1 MLLAEDQASIFEA
14 TMTASVPGPR
24 TPVLI
29 GGGQKTYRKGSTPCP
44 RAMVLEAVTLAVAD
58 AGIPLS
64 ALAQA
69 DTVNVVGFTID
80 SPGAAKRLKVPR
92 MANPPAALAE
102 DLGSKPRVALYTCM
116 GGNTPQA
123 LVNLSCER
131 IARGEADLVVLAGAE
146 FLGSL
151 MKKLAAGEDL
161 ASFGGGPDTSPEV
174 WGDPREGCTPQ
185 EDAHGISFPA
195 NTYPMFENALRAKLG
210 RSLDAHQTAM
220 GRLFARFNA
229 VAQHNPDAWF
239 PKARTAEEI
248 ATEGPDNRMVGFPY
262 TKYLNAIIQVD
273 QSAAVILAST
283 AKADELGVAADK
295 RVYLHGCSDAS
306 EVWNPIDR
314 ADLAASPAIR
324 LCGQKAFAMAGKTV
338 ADMALL
344 DIYSCFPS
352 AVEIAC
358 AELGIGAD
366 DPRPL
371 TVTGGLPYFGGPGNN
386 YVMHSI
392 VSMLRGLRG
401 KPGQFGLVTA
411 NGWYL
416 TKHAVGIYSTTP
428 PSQPFEREVP
438 KTYQKQIDALPRP
451 EIAWEPSGP
460 ATIETYTVVHGRDG
474 PRMGIVF
481 GRDASGRRFIANTPT
496 DEKTL
501 LDLQSREGV
510 GRPGAVH
517 SSDGGMKNVFFP
529 G

>member
-1 MLLAEDQASIFEA
+1 
-14 TMTASVPGPR
+14 MTASVPGPR
-24 TPVLI
+24 IPVLI
-29 GGGQKTYRKGSTPCP
+29 GGGQMTYRKGSTPGP
-44 RAMVLEAVTLAVAD
+44 RAMVLEAVTRAAAD
-58 AGIPLS
+58 AGVPLA

-69 DTVNVVGFTID
+69 DTVNVVGFTVD
-80 SPGAAKRLKVPR
+80 SPGTAKRLKVPR

-102 DLGSKPRVALYTCM
+102 DIGARPRIALYTYM

-161 ASFGGGPDTSPEV
+161 STFGGGPATAPEV

-185 EDAHGISFPA
+185 EEAHGISFPA

-210 RSLDAHQTAM
+210 RSLGAHQAVM
-220 GRLFARFNA
+220 GRLFARFNE

-239 PKARTAEEI
+239 PRARTAREI

-283 AKADELGVAADK
+283 AKADELGVAAGK
-295 RVYLHGCSDAS
+295 RVYLHGCSDAA

-314 ADLAASPAIR
+314 ADLAASPAIA
-324 LCGQKAFAMAGKTV
+324 LCGEKAFAMAVKSV

-358 AELGIGAD
+358 AELGIAVD
-366 DPRPL
+366 DPRPP

-392 VSMLRGLRG
+392 VSMMRGLRE

-416 TKHAVGIYSTTP
+416 TKHAMGIYSTTP
-428 PSQPFEREVP
+428 PAKPFEREDP
-438 KTYQKQIDALPRP
+438 KSYQKRIDALPRP
-451 EIAWEPSGP
+451 EIAWEPSGA

-481 GRDASGRRFIANTPT
+481 GRDSGGRRFVANTPG

-510 GRPGAVH
+510 GRTGTVQTG
-517 SSDGGMKNVFFP
+517 DGGMKNVFVP
-529 G
+529 D